1 MMKKTLIFTILAA
14 ISISLI
20 GCGSDPGVTVGQK
33 RQDTSQMSDK
43 AKKGIADDTATP
55 APAGVKTGT
64 PGG

>member
-1 MMKKTLIFTILAA
+1 MRKFLFFTILTA
-14 ISISLI
+14 ISVSLV
-20 GCGSDPGVTVGQK
+20 GCGSDPGVTVGEK

-43 AKKGIADDTATP
+43 AKKGIADDTAMP